1 MSSQTKAID
10 QSRIRVAVA
19 EAVAFLV
26 FYVALIGGAMYQ
38 VAQAAGYLG

>member
-1 MSSQTKAID
+1 MSSDTKAIE
-10 QSRIRVAVA
+10 QGRVRVAVA

-26 FYVALIGGAMYQ
+26 FYVAMVGGVMYQ